1 MSGRRT
7 APRILLTFALVT
19 MVVSIAGFV
28 ISMVLNAFVLD
39 EYDAYGEVP
48 IPGSEVLHLP
58 AGEVTVTFHTLLTGS
73 TSGSGL
79 PIPKLGISINPS
91 EGLAKPTLV
100 ENVGSTTSINNDTR
114 VRVWVAT
121 VAAEGDYRINTNGD
135 VSPFI
140 NPRLAFGHAS
150 THGTLPWV
158 FAALFG
164 FSLLDLVIAS
174 VWLGRVKRQS
184 SPTVGL
190 QGSPNFQTPSYEPT
204 TFDASSGSPGN
215 EAPNYETPTYGAS
228 IAGAGRAP
236 SYIPTEDGVRIE
248 QLKTLAAL
256 RDSGALTQEE
266 FESEKRR
273 VLDGG

>member
-1 MSGRRT
+1 MSGRT
-7 APRILLTFALVT
+7 APRILLTLAIVT
-19 MVVSIAGFV
+19 MVVSIAGFI

-39 EYDAYGEVP
+39 KYDAYGEVP

-58 AGEVTVTFHTLLTGS
+58 QGEVTVTFHTLVTGS
-73 TSGSGL
+73 ISGSGL

-91 EGLAKPTLV
+91 EGLSRPTLV
-100 ENVGSTTSINNDTR
+100 ESIGGTTTINNDAR

-140 NPRLAFGHAS
+140 NPRLAFGHSS
-150 THGTLPWV
+150 THGNLPWV

-174 VWLGRVKRQS
+174 VWLGRVRRQS

-190 QGSPNFQTPSYEPT
+190 QGSPNFQTANYEPT
-204 TFDASSGSPGN
+204 TFEASDGS
-215 EAPNYETPTYGAS
+215 PNYETPTYGAS
-228 IAGAGRAP
+228 IAGAARTP
-236 SYIPTEDGVRIE
+236 SYVPTEDGVRIE

-256 RDSGALTQEE
+256 RDSGALTQDE